1 MDSPSSAAHPQGP
14 TGPPLTSRDRV
25 IAVALR
31 RLDRRLDCS
40 TCTAYLLTEDDR
52 ALAAAMMVD
61 TTLSF
66 TVPSGMAADDRNF
79 STARAHQAG
88 KLVLFE
94 NTDLRELTRRSP
106 ALFLHN
112 PYPMMVASAPV
123 RTVRNRFGALSV
135 RWVPPRPVATDTLD
149 FLQAVADDLA
159 VELTDLAA
167 RGAWMKA
174 PYVPLF
180 IAEVPRDRGAPVTGA
195 AVQADPGGPWAP
207 AVPKPTGST
216 FLYQLQRLAAE
227 LTAAV
232 HIRDVLAAAD
242 SQVVRP
248 FGGRAVMLCLAEQGR
263 LHVVG
268 AAGFSREAV
277 QRVEGTL
284 LSHRTP
290 ETDTLR
296 TIEIQSFPTAEALR
310 QAYPDIDPDPEAQA
324 RAYLPLVSNG
334 RAMGCCVLEF
344 PEPAPPFAP
353 EQLAVLTIMLEQ
365 VGQSLERARSYEI
378 EHALT
383 QTLQRSLLPRSLPH
397 MTEAVATARYLPATD
412 RAEVGGD
419 WYDIVSPPGG
429 GMGLVIGD
437 VEGHSLEA
445 VAVMGQLRSGVRAY
459 AAEGHDPATVLER
472 SNRLLSGL
480 GTDLYATCCCV
491 WLDLASGT
499 ATTATAGHPSPLI
512 VDSDGNGVTESLPVG
527 PPLGVDAQA
536 RYEQSEVQV
545 AAGSVMA
552 LFTDGLLDGRLLG
565 SDAAM
570 ERLGRVLADHCGDN
584 LEVLADR
591 LVQDRRG
598 WRVLADDAAL
608 LLVRY
613 EGAQPRGHRRVAR
626 TSVQRHHLQG
636 VSQVR
641 EFLRDLLSE
650 WDMVPLLETME
661 LLTSEVVTNALIHAH
676 SEVELRLR
684 EYPDRIRVE
693 VRDSDP
699 HPPVP
704 TSIVADEENN
714 QEAES
719 GRGLLIVDALA
730 GDWGSS
736 PAGRGKTTWFDIAIP
751 DCDSG

>member
-1 MDSPSSAAHPQGP
+1 MDSPSSAARPDGP
-14 TGPPLTSRDRV
+14 AGRPTTSRDRA
-25 IAVALR
+25 IAAALR
-31 RLDRRLDCS
+31 RLNRHVDFS

-52 ALAAAMMVD
+52 ALVAAMMVD
-61 TTLSF
+61 TTMSF
-66 TVPSGMAADDRNF
+66 TVPSGIAADDSNF
-79 STARAHQAG
+79 SAARAHQSG
-88 KLVLFE
+88 RVVLFE
-94 NTDLRELTRRSP
+94 NSELRELTRRVP
-106 ALFLHN
+106 ALFLTN

-123 RTVRNRFGALSV
+123 RTDRHRFGAV
-135 RWVPPRPVATDTLD
+135 TMRWVPPRPVADETLD
-149 FLQAVADDLA
+149 YLRVVAEDLA
-159 VELTDLAA
+159 VELQDLAQQ
-167 RGAWMKA
+167 GVSMKA
-174 PYVPLF
+174 PDLPLF
-180 IAEVPRDRGAPVTGA
+180 ISALPPGNAPTERNGGAESPTVP
-195 AVQADPGGPWAP
+195 
-207 AVPKPTGST
+207 VPTSSM

-232 HIRDVLAAAD
+232 HIRDVLAAAE

-248 FGGRAVMLCLAEQGR
+248 FGGRAVMLCLAQQGR
-263 LHVVG
+263 LHVIG
-268 AAGFSREAV
+268 ASGFSREAV
-277 QRVEGTL
+277 HRVEGTL
-284 LSHRTP
+284 LSRHTP
-290 ETDTLR
+290 ETDTIRSL
-296 TIEIQSFPTAEALR
+296 EIRSFRSAEALR
-310 QAYPDIDPDPEAQA
+310 DAYPDGDPDPEVQA

-344 PEPAPPFAP
+344 PEPARPIAP
-353 EQLAVLTIMLEQ
+353 EELAVLAIMLEQ

-397 MTEAVATARYLPATD
+397 LTEVVATARYLPATEG
-412 RAEVGGD
+412 AEVGGD
-419 WYDIVSPPGG
+419 WYDIVPLPGG
-429 GMGLVIGD
+429 GIGLVIGD

-459 AAEGHDPATVLER
+459 ATEGHDPATVLER

-480 GTDLYATCCCV
+480 DTDLYATCCCV
-491 WLDLASGT
+491 WLDLQTGT
-499 ATTATAGHPSPLI
+499 AATATAGHPSPLL
-512 VDSDGNGVTESLPVG
+512 VGVGGRSITGPLPVG
-527 PPLGVDAQA
+527 PPLGVDPLA
-536 RYEQSEVQV
+536 RYEQSDAQLEP
-545 AAGSVMA
+545 GSVLA
-552 LFTDGLLDGRLLG
+552 LFTDGLLDARLLG

-570 ERLGRVLADHCGDN
+570 AKLGRVLADHSGDN

-591 LVQDRRG
+591 IVADRRE

-613 EGAQPRGHRRVAR
+613 EGAQSQGHRRTAR
-626 TSVQRHHLQG
+626 MSVQRHHLQG
-636 VSQVR
+636 VARVR
-641 EFLRDLLSE
+641 VFLRDLLRQ
-650 WDMVPLLETME
+650 WDRAQLQETLELVT
-661 LLTSEVVTNALIHAH
+661 TEVVTNALIHAD

-704 TSIVADEENN
+704 TAIVAEEETN

-736 PAGRGKTTWFDIAIP
+736 PAGRGKTTWFEIALRAE
-751 DCDSG
+751 

>member
-1 MDSPSSAAHPQGP
+1 MDSPSSAAHPDGP
-14 TGPPLTSRDRV
+14 TGHTMTFRDRA
-25 IAVALR
+25 IAAALR
-31 RLDRRLDCS
+31 RLGRHVDFS

-79 STARAHQAG
+79 AAARAHQSG
-88 KLVLFE
+88 QLVLFE
-94 NTDLRELTRRSP
+94 NRDLRELTRRVP
-106 ALFLHN
+106 ALFLTN
-112 PYPMMVASAPV
+112 PYPMMVAAAPV
-123 RTVRNRFGALSV
+123 HTVQHRFGALSM
-135 RWVPPRPVATDTLD
+135 RWVPPRPLADETLD
-149 FLQAVADDLA
+149 YLRVVAQDLA
-159 VELTDLAA
+159 VELQDLAQ
-167 RGAWMKA
+167 RGVSMKA
-174 PYVPLF
+174 PDLPLF
-180 IAEVPRDRGAPVTGA
+180 ISALPRAGAPTGRSA
-195 AVQADPGGPWAP
+195 GTESPT
-207 AVPKPTGST
+207 VPVPTSST

-232 HIRDVLAAAD
+232 HIRDVLAAAET
-242 SQVVRP
+242 QVVRP
-248 FGGRAVMLCLAEQGR
+248 FGGRAVMLCLAQQGR
-263 LHVVG
+263 LHVLG
-268 AAGFSREAV
+268 ASGFSREAV
-277 QRVEGTL
+277 HRVEGTL
-284 LSHRTP
+284 LSRHTP
-290 ETDTLR
+290 ETDTIRAL
-296 TIEIQSFPTAEALR
+296 EIRSFASAEALR
-310 QAYPDIDPDPEAQA
+310 DAYPDGDPDPEVQA

-344 PEPAPPFAP
+344 PEPARPIAP
-353 EQLAVLTIMLEQ
+353 EELAVLTIMLEQ

-397 MTEAVATARYLPATD
+397 LTEAVATARYLPATEG
-412 RAEVGGD
+412 AEVGGD
-419 WYDIVSPPGG
+419 WYDIVPLPGG
-429 GMGLVIGD
+429 GVGLVIGD

-459 AAEGHDPATVLER
+459 ATEGHDPAIVLER

-480 GTDLYATCCCV
+480 DTDLYATCCCV
-491 WLDLASGT
+491 WLDLSTGT
-499 ATTATAGHPSPLI
+499 AVTATAGHPSPLI
-512 VDSDGNGVTESLPVG
+512 VGAEGRSITGPLPVG
-527 PPLGVDAQA
+527 PPLGVDPLA
-536 RYEQSEVQV
+536 RYEPSEAQLEP
-545 AAGSVMA
+545 GSVLAM
-552 LFTDGLLDGRLLG
+552 FTDGLLDARLLG

-570 ERLGRVLADHCGDN
+570 EKIGRVLADHSGDN

-591 LVQDRRG
+591 IVADRRG

-613 EGAQPRGHRRVAR
+613 EGAQPQGHRRTAR
-626 TSVQRHHLQG
+626 MSVQRHHLQG
-636 VSQVR
+636 VAQVR
-641 EFLRDLLSE
+641 DFLRDLLRQ
-650 WDMVPLLETME
+650 WDRAPLQDTME
-661 LLTSEVVTNALIHAH
+661 LVTTEVVTNALIHAD

-684 EYPDRIRVE
+684 EYPDHIRVE

-704 TSIVADEENN
+704 TAIVADEETN

-736 PAGRGKTTWFDIAIP
+736 PAGRGKTTWFDITIP
-751 DCDSG
+751 AG

>member
-1 MDSPSSAAHPQGP
+1 MDSPSSAADPKGP
-14 TGPPLTSRDRV
+14 TGPQLMYRDRV
-25 IAVALR
+25 IAAALR
-31 RLDRRLDCS
+31 RLNRGLDCS
-40 TCTAYLLTEDDR
+40 TCTAYLLTDDDR

-79 STARAHQAG
+79 CTARAHQAG

-94 NTDLRELTRRSP
+94 NTDLQELTRRSP
-106 ALFLHN
+106 ALFIHN

-123 RTVRNRFGALSV
+123 RTLRYRFGALSV
-135 RWVPPRPVATDTLD
+135 RWVPPRPVATDSLD

-159 VELTDLAA
+159 VELTDLADQ
-167 RGAWMKA
+167 GVWMKA

-180 IAEVPRDRGAPVTGA
+180 IAEVSRARAAAAATGA
-195 AVQADPGGPWAP
+195 AAEAGPRRP
-207 AVPKPTGST
+207 EVPVVPKPTGST

-242 SQVVRP
+242 TQVVRP

-268 AAGFSREAV
+268 AAGFSRESV

-284 LSHRTP
+284 LSRHTP

-296 TIEIQSFPTAEALR
+296 AIEILSFPSAEALR
-310 QAYPDIDPDPEAQA
+310 QAYPDVDPDPEVQA
-324 RAYLPLVSNG
+324 RAYLPLVSKG
-334 RAMGCCVLEF
+334 RATGCCVLEF

-412 RAEVGGD
+412 RADVGGD
-419 WYDIVSPPGG
+419 WYDIVSLPGG
-429 GMGLVIGD
+429 GIGLVIGD

-459 AAEGHDPATVLER
+459 AAEGHDPAIVLER

-512 VDSDGNGVTESLPVG
+512 VDADGNGVTESLPVG
-527 PPLGVDAQA
+527 VPLGVDAQA

-545 AAGSVMA
+545 VAGSVMA

-565 SDAAM
+565 SEAAM

-613 EGAQPRGHRRVAR
+613 EGAQSREHRRVAR
-626 TSVQRHHLQG
+626 MSVQRHHLQG
-636 VSQVR
+636 VAQVR
-641 EFLRDLLSE
+641 EFLRDLLRQ
-650 WDMVPLLETME
+650 WDLLPMLDTLE
-661 LLTSEVVTNALIHAH
+661 LLTSEVVTNALIHAD

-704 TSIVADEENN
+704 TAIVADEENN

-751 DCDSG
+751 AE